1 MAPIGELSGVQ
12 ANKAERRERPIIR
25 ARYGLGA
32 HRKARTCQ
40 AIADKL
46 GISKERVRQLQ
57 KRAVDK
63 LREMAAENQLDKLVE
78 PAISI

>member
-1 MAPIGELSGVQ
+1 MLDQ
-12 ANKAERRERPIIR
+12 LDRRERLIIR

-40 AIADKL
+40 SIADKL

-78 PAISI
+78 PTLSL